1 MGSSSEMV
9 VSIKLDTTE
18 IERQLADLKSA
29 LECVPDNISGLLLG
43 GIGNLLDNIVLR
55 YVPATSSTGNINEI
69 TFKVEIVGTLDEC
82 AAAIRTHNFNIN
94 GVAH

>member
-9 VSIKLDTTE
+9 VFIKLDTTE

-29 LECVPDNISGLLLG
+29 LECVPENISGLLLG
-43 GIGNLLDNIVLR
+43 GLSSLLDNVVLR
-55 YVPATSSTGNINEI
+55 YVPAAISAGHINEI

-82 AAAIRTHNFNIN
+82 AAAIRTHNFKLN

>member
-1 MGSSSEMV
+1 MGSSGEMV

-29 LECVPDNISGLLLG
+29 LEGIPDNISGLLFG
-43 GIGNLLDNIVLR
+43 DISNLLDNVVLR
-55 YVPATSSTGNINEI
+55 YVPAASGTGNINEI
-69 TFKVEIVGTLDEC
+69 TFKVEIVGTLDAR
-82 AAAIRTHNFNIN
+82 AAAIRTHNFKLN